1 MFANTLTINLGTA
14 QTPNNVGLKRVNQDN
29 FGSEYRYRGVDE
41 TIRVLI
47 RHSEE
52 KPSKGSLQ
60 KILRHNVFVERK
72 IFPVMEGKL
81 EQIYTA
87 TFTFRQGEYD
97 SIQEMQKLFLG
108 GLDLVR
114 FTLNTGI
121 LDGEN

>member
-1 MFANTLTINLGTA
+1 MFANTLIINLGSPE
-14 QTPNNVGLKRVNQDN
+14 TPDNVELKRVNQDN

-52 KPSKGSLQ
+52 KPSKGTLQ
-60 KILRHNVFVERK
+60 KVLRHNVFVERK
-72 IFPVMEGKL
+72 VFPQMEGKL
-81 EQIYTA
+81 EQVYTA

-97 SIQEMQKLFLG
+97 SIQEMRKLFLG
-108 GLDLVR
+108 GIDLVR
-114 FTLNTGI
+114 YTLNTGI